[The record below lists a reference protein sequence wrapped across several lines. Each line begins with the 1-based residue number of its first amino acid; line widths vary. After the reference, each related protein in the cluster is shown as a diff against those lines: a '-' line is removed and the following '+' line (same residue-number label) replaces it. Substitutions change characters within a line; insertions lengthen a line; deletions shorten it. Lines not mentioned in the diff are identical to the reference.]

1 MDKLD
6 IFVTRT
12 IDSGV
17 KPIELGC
24 TPIYDCLFSGNVG
37 LYGAVKVNSVLYGS
51 LDAGDYMPALEED
64 RESAAAFTARNL
76 RVALAGLARLP
87 SQVHDLSLVTLPC
100 PVSLVKK
107 GALAPELTRLLR
119 AAEPRCAE
127 QVCLVFDRALLAL
140 HRKTLQ
146 DLLLHVRSL
155 GCKVAVSGYGSE
167 DFPMSVLPYAA
178 PDLLIMEKA
187 KGQRSFPKG
196 MAAYVRFAGGLQIRV
211 LARGV
216 ESGQELKQLNDA
228 ECAYYT
234 PLPGL
239 RLSGQ
244 SMYYEKEWKE
254 VLSERGVTSLADP
267 KK

>member
-76 RVALAGLARLP
+76 RVVLAGLARLP
-87 SQVHDLSLVTLPC
+87 SQVPLPC